1 MNDHLLALLVYDQ
14 PHPLESLK
22 VVLEDLNDLS
32 VETCSVRTCEEA
44 RRLVPQAQPHLIFTD
59 ISLPDGSWRDVVGM
73 AEEANSPVDVI
84 VVGAHQDIRLYVSV
98 LEGGGFDFVLP
109 PLSAKRCDS
118 SLSRL
123 NMMCV
128 VAGKRMPP
136 SLDTSS

>member
-59 ISLPDGSWRDVVGM
+59 ISLPDGSWRDVVKV
-73 AEEANSPVDVI
+73 AEKASSPVDVI
-84 VVGAHQDIRLYVSV
+84 VVGAHQDIRIYVSV

-109 PLSAKRCDS
+109 PFERQALRFVVESAQHDVR
-118 SLSRL
+118 RRRQAHAT
-123 NMMCV
+123 
-128 VAGKRMPP
+128 VA
-136 SLDTSS
+136 